1 MSEGLTNGRARC
13 NGTITKTPPRRSR
26 AVAKAAGR
34 RSESDIRKDK
44 GDFSKSAAGL
54 RHYSDTIIISGPRN
68 EGWATGDYAQV
79 LMEMEQIDHV
89 ERKFLALLKERP
101 TYFSPDEKN
110 RDRGNNDIFIRRCLV
125 RRMTLSASALFRS

>member
-1 MSEGLTNGRARC
+1 
-13 NGTITKTPPRRSR
+13 
-26 AVAKAAGR
+26 
-34 RSESDIRKDK
+34 
-44 GDFSKSAAGL
+44 
-54 RHYSDTIIISGPRN
+54 
-68 EGWATGDYAQV
+68 
-79 LMEMEQIDHV
+79 MEMEQIDHV